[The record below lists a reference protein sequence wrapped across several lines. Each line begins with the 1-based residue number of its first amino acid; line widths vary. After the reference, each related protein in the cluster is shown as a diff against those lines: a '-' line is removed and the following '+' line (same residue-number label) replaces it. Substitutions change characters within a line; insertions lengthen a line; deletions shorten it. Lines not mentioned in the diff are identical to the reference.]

1 MNLNLTKSARIGAAA
16 LAIFTLSSVASSQ
29 TKGIFLVNET
39 TGMIRSGWVLNWKL
53 TAGGAFNTED
63 LFDYTVPLFGPGGK
77 CIGTGDFNGDGFADA
92 VWRVGGD
99 SLVIMYQTSNQR
111 GVGLVVDQTLDPG
124 WTAISVGDFNGDEV
138 PDILIQD
145 PNKDV
150 HVWIMGGPAGAQVQE
165 SIALGKTTKNGTDRF
180 VGFTDVDGDGM
191 ADVIIQRTRRRLEF
205 WKSTG
210 TDVERDMSGK
220 PTQYPLTTL
229 RKKIGKYN
237 MFHVI
242 GTMDFDGD
250 GHEDLVCRFTN
261 GSRFTVWTLINDGSG
276 NYPEN
281 LQNRFRA
288 ANFKTPLGVGGF

>member
-1 MNLNLTKSARIGAAA
+1 MYLNLTKSARIGAAA

-39 TGMIRSGWVLNWKL
+39 IGMPRSGQVLNWEI
-53 TAGGAFNTED
+53 TAGGAFNSEN
-63 LFDYTVPLFGPGGK
+63 LFDYVADDVNPGAK
-77 CIGTGDFNGDGFADA
+77 CIGTGDFNEDGFADSL
-92 VWRVGGD
+92 WFFGGD
-99 SLVIMYQTSNQR
+99 ALMIVYQQFSMVI
-111 GVGLVVDQTLDPG
+111 GAVPVGQALDPG
-124 WTAISVGDFNGDEV
+124 WSAIGVSDFNGDEIS
-138 PDILIQD
+138 DILIQD
-145 PNKDV
+145 TSFNTA
-150 HVWIMGGPAGAQVQE
+150 VWIMGGVVGAYVQE
-165 SIALGKTTKNGTDRF
+165 TIALGKTTKNDTDRF

-229 RKKIGKYN
+229 RKGIGRYN
-237 MFHVI
+237 LFHII

-250 GHEDLVCRFTN
+250 GFEDLVCRITN
-261 GSRFTVWTLINDGSG
+261 GPKYAVWVLINDGAG
-276 NYPEN
+276 EYPEA

-288 ANFKTPLGVGGF
+288 AHFKKPLGVGGF